1 MNMKKITNI
10 LICVLFLAAVFAV
23 PVMFAVLPQN
33 DFSEL
38 EKRYLAKKPEADMQ
52 SITDGSYME
61 ELGEYIAD
69 HFPARNFFAGLN
81 SYYDL
86 WSGRQLTKDYISE
99 DGRLYAKPVVADAE
113 TVSRNVKT
121 VNRFADSLS
130 TYGENGI
137 PVDLMLVP
145 SSGYV
150 ILGEDHGRLTFTD
163 GEIMDTVYAGVK
175 TGTVDLRDAF
185 SAYPDKGELY
195 YRTDH
200 HWTSRGAYLAASL
213 MARKEGHELPPEG
226 SYNKESIEP
235 FFGSEYSG
243 SGLWLTEPDTIE
255 LWHSENKINAV
266 NETGAKNDGVFY
278 RNRLEELDK
287 YTVFLDGNHA
297 KVTLRNISKD
307 PSGEGEDN
315 LLVIRDSFS
324 NSLGCFLA
332 DAYDKVVLI
341 DLRYYKLPLTQI
353 IDDERISEVLIE
365 YSCENFVSDTNISF
379 LQADEKEPV
388 KKNYMAPPQELTDA
402 FFNDAKAFYFGDS
415 VVGPLYNY
423 CVSHSK
429 LKETYISSNAMYM
442 YYTALYGG
450 GKGQFLFKGQPADIR
465 DVLRETGSEIFIGA
479 LGCND
484 LATYDVYQ
492 SEQTVTEFLNMLR
505 AEFPDLTIFM
515 QSVMPIKNVQ
525 ADFNEAEVDEFNAWL
540 KDHAEEYGYCYIEL
554 DKYFKGSKGTL
565 ANKYMYNETHIKN
578 EAGDLWYKEL
588 MNIENYFN
596 FPEKYYVEYDGETDL
611 PVSVLEEAQLLQ
623 EAEKQRD
630 RTILDNIYDEIRN
643 RTGNA
648 DMLEIKDALISDYF
662 GIEPG
667 EYKDARFYVAG
678 NNLKADEI
686 WIVETSNEE
695 AAESLLGKAR
705 ERIGIKAETYKV
717 YLPEEYEI
725 AIRGTALRNGRFVGL
740 FISKDPKQMSDVFV
754 SMTGSGQ

>member
-1 MNMKKITNI
+1 MNMKRFTNI
-10 LICVLFLAAVFAV
+10 LICVLFLASVFSV
-23 PVMFAVLPQN
+23 PVLFAVLPKK

-38 EKRYLAKKPEADMQ
+38 EKRYLAKAPEADVQ
-52 SITDGSYME
+52 SIASGSWME

-81 SYYDL
+81 AYYDL
-86 WSGRQLTKDYISE
+86 WSGKQPVKDYIAE
-99 DGRLYAKPVVADAE
+99 DGRLYEKPV
-113 TVSRNVKT
+113 TVNGENISRNIKT

-137 PVDLMLVP
+137 PVELMLVP

-150 ILGEDHGRLTFTD
+150 ILGEDHGRISFTD
-163 GEIMDTVYAGVK
+163 GEIMDTVYSGVK
-175 TGTVDLRDAF
+175 TGTVDLREAF
-185 SAYPDKGELY
+185 RAYQDKGELY

-200 HWTSRGAYLAASL
+200 HWTSKGAYIAASML
-213 MARKEGHELPPEG
+213 AGKEALALPPEE
-226 SYNKESIEP
+226 SYTKESIRP
-235 FFGSEYSG
+235 FYGSEYSG

-255 LWHSENKINAV
+255 LWHSQNSINAS
-266 NETGAKNDGVFY
+266 NETGTKNDGVFY
-278 RNRLEELDK
+278 RERLEELDK

-307 PSGEGEDN
+307 PSGEGENN

-341 DLRYYKLPLTQI
+341 DLRYYKLPLTEV
-353 IDDERISEVLIE
+353 IDNEKISSVLIE
-365 YSCENFVSDTNISF
+365 YSCENFVNDTNISF

-450 GKGQFLFKGQPADIR
+450 GKGQFLFRGQPADIR

-484 LATYDVYQ
+484 LATYDVQ
-492 SEQTVTEFLNMLR
+492 VAEQTAAEFLNMLK

-525 ADFNEAEVDEFNAWL
+525 ADFNQAEVDEFNAWL
-540 KDHAEEYGYCYIEL
+540 KEHSEEYGYCYIEL
-554 DKYFKGSKGTL
+554 DKYFKGSMGTL

-578 EAGDLWYKEL
+578 EAGGLWYEEL
-588 MNIENYFN
+588 MNTENYFN

-611 PVSVLEEAQLLQ
+611 PLSVLEEAQIL
-623 EAEKQRD
+623 EETEKQRE
-630 RTILDNIYDEIRN
+630 RTKLDYIYDEIRN
-643 RTGNA
+643 ATGIS
-648 DMLEIKDALISDYF
+648 DMLEIKDMLISDYF
-662 GIEPG
+662 GIQPG
-667 EYKDARFYVAG
+667 EYKDARFYIAG

-686 WIVETSNEE
+686 WIVETANEE
-695 AAESLLGKAR
+695 EAEKLLGKAL
-705 ERIGIKAETYKV
+705 ERINIKAETYRV
-717 YLPEEYEI
+717 YLPEEYER
-725 AIRGTALRNGRFVGL
+725 AIRGTALKNGRFVGL
-740 FISKDPKQMSDVFV
+740 FIGDDPGQMKDIFI